1 MNWAMKYHKVGLLAI
16 TLIFSSLIQGCDKK
30 VETNACANP
39 EALRKLRL
47 DFGYELASNSSLPQV
62 EYSNIRIQK
71 EQNTVVYCHARAGIE
86 GNSENIIK
94 VLIAK
99 IGAKNFKSIESSLT
113 SLEPQNFSEEKFNQL
128 YPYLAT
134 FYLKRYCRTLPRSKN
149 YEIALFVDYTVNKT
163 NYHIS
168 GINYDRD
175 LFYEAFH
182 LMAKD
187 LKPSEND
194 TRAISI
200 LNR

>member
-1 MNWAMKYHKVGLLAI
+1 MGIVHQFSYIFCSNTRYCSRSWQQDNIRTCVG
-16 TLIFSSLIQGCDKK
+16 
-30 VETNACANP
+30 
-39 EALRKLRL
+39 LRKLRL

-134 FYLKRYCRTLPRSKN
+134 FYLKRYSRTLPRSKN

>member
-1 MNWAMKYHKVGLLAI
+1 MI
-16 TLIFSSLIQGCDKK
+16 
-30 VETNACANP
+30 
-39 EALRKLRL
+39 
-47 DFGYELASNSSLPQV
+47 
-62 EYSNIRIQK
+62 
-71 EQNTVVYCHARAGIE
+71 
-86 GNSENIIK
+86 NIISK
-94 VLIAK
+94 AFKILKISFCILGLIMI
-99 IGAKNFKSIESSLT
+99 IGGCII
-113 SLEPQNFSEEKFNQL
+113 EPQNFSEEKFNQL

-134 FYLKRYCRTLPRSKN
+134 FYLKRYSRTLPRSKN